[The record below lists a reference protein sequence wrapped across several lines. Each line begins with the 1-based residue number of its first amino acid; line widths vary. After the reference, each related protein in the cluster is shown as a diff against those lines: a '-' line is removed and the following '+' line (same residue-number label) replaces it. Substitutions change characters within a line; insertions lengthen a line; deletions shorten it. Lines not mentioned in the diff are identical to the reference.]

1 MSQES
6 KKASKSLMTAE
17 QSVAAQGRVSQEI
30 EILRAK
36 AQEQFLKETA
46 KTPYLTIPTD
56 DGKYEYVFFQIG
68 ENFTPKG
75 LPKRISHRLV
85 SAEKGATLVRGNYFP
100 VPAGW
105 ELADLYAK
113 MLKVLKDVSARMFFK
128 TVARKQELWAP
139 WEHHDH
145 VALREDAPRYVY
157 MEEVIRRFYKDV
169 LKKDYVRRT
178 PDQGPGYF
186 HRVKSTEN
194 IRGNYK
200 DYTIHVHRELEL
212 FCPSSNLANLRAVYV
227 TYEFAA
233 PFVINQ
239 ERNTNQLSLRFEY
252 PIAEWPHLKSFLA
265 EPRVVAILDAWI
277 ANAWTEAQREYARN
291 ESGKESP
298 NTSFMA
304 KQIPEV

>member
-1 MSQES
+1 MNQES

-30 EILRAK
+30 ETLRMK
-36 AQEQFLKETA
+36 AREELLKQTA

-56 DGKYEYVFFQIG
+56 DGKYEYVFFQSG
-68 ENFTPKG
+68 EDFTPKG
-75 LPKRISHRLV
+75 LPKRISHKLV
-85 SAEKGATLVRGNYFP
+85 SVEEGATLVGGNLFP
-100 VPAGW
+100 VPASW
-105 ELADLYAK
+105 ELADLHAK
-113 MLKVLKDVSARMFFK
+113 MLKALQDVSARMFFK
-128 TVARKQELWAP
+128 TVARKKNLWAP

-145 VALREDAPRYVY
+145 AVLREEAPRYVY
-157 MEEVIRRFYKDV
+157 MEEVIRRFHKDI
-169 LKKDYVRRT
+169 LNKDYIRRT
-178 PDQGPGYF
+178 PGEGPGYF

-252 PIAEWPHLKSFLA
+252 PIAEWPHLKYFLA

-277 ANAWTEAQREYARN
+277 ANAWTEAQRAHARN

-298 NTSFMA
+298 NASFMT